1 MGYTQTPGFTKEMG
15 AGITKVINH
24 LQSTD
29 SKKDIT
35 SGETTGTS
43 AKTQGDNTAV
53 RRNLN
58 FKKVEKDKGGVESVV
73 NQTSGKEIITNATQ
87 RLANKAASDNN
98 LKGELTGNVQYDNTS
113 GEYSAAPYKG
123 KKLMDDAG
131 GHYGYKSHQ
140 GEVTKF
146 TGMSI
151 REKNIAKKDY
161 EKNQNMYN
169 AKSSQAVTRFNSMSK
184 THRDSQ

>member
-15 AGITKVINH
+15 AGITKVINQ

-29 SKKDIT
+29 PKKDIT

-43 AKTQGDNTAV
+43 AKTQGDNTTV

-58 FKKVEKDKGGVESVV
+58 FKKVEVDKGGTESVV
-73 NQTSGKEIITNATQ
+73 DQNTGKEIITNATQ
-87 RLANKAASDNN
+87 RAANRAASNNN
-98 LKGELTGNVQYDNTS
+98 LRGEITGNVVFDKTS
-113 GEYSAAPYKG
+113 GSYSAAPYKG

-151 REKNIAKKDY
+151 RDKNIAKKNY

-169 AKSSQAVTRFNSMSK
+169 AKANQAVTRFNSMSK

>member
-15 AGITKVINH
+15 AGITKVINQ

-29 SKKDIT
+29 PKKDIT

-43 AKTQGDNTAV
+43 AKTQGDNTTV

-58 FKKVEKDKGGVESVV
+58 FKKVEVDKGGTESVV
-73 NQTSGKEIITNATQ
+73 DQNTGKEIITNATQ
-87 RLANKAASDNN
+87 RAANKAASNNN
-98 LKGELTGNVQYDNTS
+98 LRGEITGNVVFDKTS
-113 GEYSAAPYKG
+113 GSYSAAPYKG

-151 REKNIAKKDY
+151 RDKNIAKKNY

-169 AKSSQAVTRFNSMSK
+169 AKANQAVTRFNSMSK

>member
-29 SKKDIT
+29 TNKDIT

-43 AKTQGDNTAV
+43 AKTQGDNTTV

-58 FKKVEKDKGGVESVV
+58 FKKVEVDKGGTESVV
-73 NQTSGKEIITNATQ
+73 DQNTGKEIITNATQ
-87 RLANKAASDNN
+87 RAANKAASNNN
-98 LKGELTGNVQYDNTS
+98 LRGEITGNVVFDKTS
-113 GEYSAAPYKG
+113 GSYSAAPYKG

-151 REKNIAKKDY
+151 RDKNIAKKNY

-169 AKSSQAVTRFNSMSK
+169 AKANQAVTRFNSMAK
-184 THRDSQ
+184 KHRDSQ

>member
-1 MGYTQTPGFTKEMG
+1 MAYTQTPGFTKEMG
-15 AGITKVINH
+15 AGITKVISH

-29 SKKDIT
+29 PNKDVT

-43 AKTQGDNTAV
+43 AKTEGDNTAA

-58 FKKVEKDKGGVESVV
+58 FKKVEVDKGGVEGVV
-73 NQTSGKEIITNATQ
+73 DQNTGKEIITNATQ
-87 RLANKAASDNN
+87 RAANKAASNNN
-98 LKGELTGNVQYDNTS
+98 LRGEITGNVVFDKTS
-113 GEYSAAPYKG
+113 GSYSAAPYKG

-131 GHYGYKSHQ
+131 EHYGYKSHQ
-140 GEVTKF
+140 GKVTKF

-169 AKSSQAVTRFNSMSK
+169 AKSTQAVNRFNSMSK

>member
-29 SKKDIT
+29 PNKDVT
-35 SGETTGTS
+35 SGERTGTS

-58 FKKVEKDKGGVESVV
+58 FKEVKKDKGGVESVV
-73 NQTSGKEIITNATQ
+73 NQTTGKEIITNATQ

-98 LKGELTGNVQYDNTS
+98 LRGEITGNVQYDNTT
-113 GEYSAAPYKG
+113 GMYSAAPYKG
-123 KKLMDDAG
+123 KKLIDDAG

-140 GEVTKF
+140 GKVTKF

-151 REKNIAKKDY
+151 RDKNIAKKEY

-169 AKSSQAVTRFNSMSK
+169 AKASQAVTRFNSMSQ

>member
-1 MGYTQTPGFTKEMG
+1 MAYTQTPGFTKEMG
-15 AGITKVINH
+15 AGITKVIGN
-24 LQSTD
+24 LQQTD
-29 SKKDIT
+29 PKKDTT
-35 SGETTGTS
+35 SGEKTGTS

-58 FKKVEKDKGGVESVV
+58 FKEVKKDKGGVESVV

-87 RLANKAASDNN
+87 RLANKAASENN
-98 LKGELTGNVQYDNTS
+98 LRGKITGNVTYDNTS
-113 GEYSAAPYKG
+113 GMYSPAPYKG

-140 GEVTKF
+140 GKVTKF

-151 REKNIAKKDY
+151 REKKIAQKEY
-161 EKNQNMYN
+161 EKNKNMYT
-169 AKSSQAVTRFNSMSK
+169 AKANQAVTRFNKMAK
-184 THRDSQ
+184 THKDSQ